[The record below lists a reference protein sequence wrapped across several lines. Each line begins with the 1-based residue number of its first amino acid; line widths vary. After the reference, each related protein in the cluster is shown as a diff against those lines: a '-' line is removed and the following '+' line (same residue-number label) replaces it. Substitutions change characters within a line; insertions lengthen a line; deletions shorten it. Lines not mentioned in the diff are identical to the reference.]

1 MQKADKFLPLSRKNY
16 RHDDQILMVQ
26 DEGVASTVIFVF
38 LPLKCVPSHFFL
50 IPFFIALVYRQVAW
64 GLCQPRIVCLARLVL
79 GSRALEEIET
89 ASPAIWLCR
98 DGLVLKNKHIFI
110 NAENVFKGG

>member
-38 LPLKCVPSHFFL
+38 LPLKCV
-50 IPFFIALVYRQVAW
+50 
-64 GLCQPRIVCLARLVL
+64 PRIVCLARLVL